1 MGNILEAIGNFL
13 NTLGPLIVLPIVI
26 TILGLILGMRFDR
39 AFRSGLVTAI
49 AFVGIFLTIGLLG
62 EKLSTVG
69 QAFAERT
76 GTGLNVI
83 DIGWPAA
90 SALAFGTPVGNLII
104 PIGIVLNIILL
115 VIGLTQTLDIDIW
128 NFWHMAFV
136 GAIVQFV
143 TGSFGLAILAA
154 SVSLV
159 IALFL
164 ADWSAP
170 LIQKYFK
177 MPGISIPHLQSAGY
191 MLLAAP
197 FAWVINKIPFLR
209 NLKLDPDTVR
219 KRLGLLGEP
228 IILGLIIGIL
238 LALLAGQPA
247 MDILTIGI
255 NIAAV
260 MLLIPRMVAILM
272 EGLTPVADAARD
284 FMTKRFAGRT
294 FHIGLDSAVLIGNP
308 AVLAAGLLMVPI
320 EILLALALSP
330 LGNHTLPFIDL
341 ADGPFVAAMLAP
353 LVAGDVLLTVILG
366 AIVMGIGL
374 IFTTLLA
381 PAVTAMVTTSATS
394 VSIPAGYATYTV
406 MSDAAIPT
414 SYGLYY
420 LFQTPVVIAIIVSL
434 LILVGLYFL
443 KRRFPLG
450 EKAFTLP
457 LAEKA
462 FTPPLAEKTF
472 TPPPGE

>member
-1 MGNILEAIGNFL
+1 MSGILEAIGNFL

-26 TILGLILGMRFDR
+26 TLLGLILGLRLDR
-39 AFRSGLVTAI
+39 AFRSGLLTAI
-49 AFVGIFLTIGLLG
+49 AFVGIFLTVGLLG
-62 EKLSTVG
+62 EKVSTIG

-76 GTGLNVI
+76 GTGLSII

-104 PIGIVLNIILL
+104 PVGIALNIVLLL
-115 VIGLTQTLDIDIW
+115 LGLTQTLDIDIW

-143 TGSFGLAILAA
+143 TGSFGLALIAA
-154 SVSLV
+154 ATSLI

-170 LIQKYFK
+170 IIQKYFK
-177 MPGISIPHLQSAGY
+177 LPGVSIPHLQSAGY
-191 MLLAAP
+191 MLLAVP
-197 FAWVINKIPFLR
+197 FALIFNRIGFLKR
-209 NLKLDPDTVR
+209 MKLDPDTIR

-228 IILGLIIGIL
+228 IVLGLIIGIL

-247 MDILTIGI
+247 LDILNTGI

-284 FMTKRFAGRT
+284 FMTKRFAGRK

-308 AVLAAGLLMVPI
+308 AVLAGGLLMVPL
-320 EILLALALSP
+320 EIVLALALSP

-341 ADGPFVAAMLAP
+341 ADGVFVTAMLAP

-366 AIVMGIGL
+366 VIVMGVGL

-381 PAVTAMVTTSATS
+381 PAVTQMVTTAAIS
-394 VSIPAGYATYTV
+394 VQIPSGYAAYTV

-420 LFQTPVVIAIIVSL
+420 LFQTPVVVALIVSL

-443 KRRFPLG
+443 KVKFPLG
-450 EKAFTLP
+450 EKLIT
-457 LAEKA
+457 E
-462 FTPPLAEKTF
+462 EG
-472 TPPPGE
+472 PGVGSN